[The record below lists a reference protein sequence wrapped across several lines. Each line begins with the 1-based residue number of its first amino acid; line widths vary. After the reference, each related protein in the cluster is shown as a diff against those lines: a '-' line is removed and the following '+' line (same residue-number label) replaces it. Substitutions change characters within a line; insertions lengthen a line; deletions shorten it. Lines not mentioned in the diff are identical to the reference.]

1 MDFLL
6 IMGVFALIA
15 FIICG
20 CITQGIV
27 ALIES
32 CSCCCEPQWVWVHS
46 KPLNPAVSFISLDMF
61 FEKEQED
68 LNIQNV

>member
-1 MDFLL
+1 M
-6 IMGVFALIA
+6 IGVFAFIA

-20 CITQGIV
+20 CFTQGTI

-32 CSCCCEPQWVWVHS
+32 CSCCSEPQRVWVHS

>member
-6 IMGVFALIA
+6 IIGVFALIA

-20 CITQGIV
+20 CFTQGTV

-32 CSCCCEPQWVWVHS
+32 CSCYCERIWVES
-46 KPLNPAVSFISLDMF
+46 KPLSPAVSFISLDMF

-68 LNIQNV
+68 LNIQYV

>member
-6 IMGVFALIA
+6 IIGVFALIA

-20 CITQGIV
+20 CFTHGTV

-32 CSCCCEPQWVWVHS
+32 CCCGEPQRIWAYS
-46 KPLNPAVSFISLDMF
+46 KPLSPAVSFISVDMF
-61 FEKEQED
+61 FEKEQEA
-68 LNIQNV
+68 LNV